1 MRFFDLKGESGVS
14 RVEKILE
21 NYYSKGKEN
30 NRLTEDKAHMVEF
43 LTTVRYIDKYLK
55 KGDKILDI
63 GAGTGIYSLYY
74 AKKGYKIDAI
84 ELTNSNIKELKKNIK
99 KEMNIDVEKGNALDL
114 SKYRDNTFDIT
125 LLLRTNIP
133 FI

>member
-1 MRFFDLKGESGVS
+1 MS

-55 KGDKILDI
+55 NGDRILDI
-63 GAGTGIYSLYY
+63 GAGTGIYSLHY

-84 ELTNSNIKELKKNIK
+84 ELTNSNIKEFKKNIK

>member
-1 MRFFDLKGESGVS
+1 MS

-84 ELTNSNIKELKKNIK
+84 ELTNSNIKEFKKNIK

>member
-1 MRFFDLKGESGVS
+1 
-14 RVEKILE
+14 
-21 NYYSKGKEN
+21 
-30 NRLTEDKAHMVEF
+30 MVEF

-63 GAGTGIYSLYY
+63 GAGTGIYSLHY

-84 ELTNSNIKELKKNIK
+84 ELTNSNIKEFKKNIK

-133 FI
+133 FIQRRRKEESN

>member
-1 MRFFDLKGESGVS
+1 MDN
-14 RVEKILE
+14 VEEILE
-21 NYYSKGKEN
+21 NYYYQGKEKE
-30 NRLTEDKAHMVEF
+30 RLVKDKAHMVEF

-74 AKKGYKIDAI
+74 VKKGYKVDAI
-84 ELTNSNIKELKKNIK
+84 ELTNANIEEFKKNITR
-99 KEMNIDVEKGNALDL
+99 EMDIKLEKGNALDL
-114 SKYRDNTFDIT
+114 SKYKDNTFDIT

-133 FI
+133 FV

>member
-1 MRFFDLKGESGVS
+1 MS

-21 NYYSKGKEN
+21 NYYNQGKEKE
-30 NRLTEDKAHMVEF
+30 RLIKDKAHMVEF

-84 ELTNSNIKELKKNIK
+84 ELTNSNIKEFKKNIK

>member
-1 MRFFDLKGESGVS
+1 MS

-55 KGDKILDI
+55 NGDRILDI

-84 ELTNSNIKELKKNIK
+84 ELTNSNIKEFKKNIK

>member
-1 MRFFDLKGESGVS
+1 MSK
-14 RVEKILE
+14 VEEILE
-21 NYYSKGKEN
+21 NYYNQGKEKD
-30 NRLTEDKAHMVEF
+30 RLIKDKAHMVEF

-74 AKKGYKIDAI
+74 VKKGYKIDAI
-84 ELTNSNIKELKKNIK
+84 ELTKSNIEEFNKSITREMDIK
-99 KEMNIDVEKGNALDL
+99 LEKGNALDL
-114 SKYRDNTFDIT
+114 SRYKDNTFNIT

>member
-1 MRFFDLKGESGVS
+1 MS

-43 LTTVRYIDKYLK
+43 LTTVRYIDKYIK
-55 KGDKILDI
+55 KKDRILDI

-74 AKKGYKIDAI
+74 AKKGYKVDAI
-84 ELTNSNIKELKKNIK
+84 ELTNANIEEFKKNIK
-99 KEMNIDVEKGNALDL
+99 PEMDIKVEKGNALDL
-114 SKYRDNTFDIT
+114 SRYKDNTFDIT
-125 LLLRTNIP
+125 LLLRTNIS
-133 FI
+133 FV

>member
-84 ELTNSNIKELKKNIK
+84 ELTNSNIKEFKKNIK